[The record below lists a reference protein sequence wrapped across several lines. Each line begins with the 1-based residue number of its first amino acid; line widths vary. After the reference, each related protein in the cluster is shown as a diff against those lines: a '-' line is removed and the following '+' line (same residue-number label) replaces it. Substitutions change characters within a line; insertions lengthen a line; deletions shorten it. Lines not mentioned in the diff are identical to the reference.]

1 MGPMWVTRPL
11 LLQREQDSSTEPHG
25 QQEVAVLQRKVQ
37 KGVAKRMNEGQ
48 QIDKQKMS
56 IVSGEHGLDL
66 PYQETSGL
74 GTKGT
79 DSNLNTFPHPLQDGF
94 KFSQ

>member
-1 MGPMWVTRPL
+1 MGPCESRAHSCC
-11 LLQREQDSSTEPHG
+11 REQDSSTEPHS
-25 QQEVAVLQRKVQ
+25 QEVVVLQRKVQ
-37 KGVAKRMNEGQ
+37 EGVAKRMNEGH

-56 IVSGEHGLDL
+56 TVSGEHGLDL

-79 DSNLNTFPHPLQDGF
+79 DFNLNIFPNLPLQDGF